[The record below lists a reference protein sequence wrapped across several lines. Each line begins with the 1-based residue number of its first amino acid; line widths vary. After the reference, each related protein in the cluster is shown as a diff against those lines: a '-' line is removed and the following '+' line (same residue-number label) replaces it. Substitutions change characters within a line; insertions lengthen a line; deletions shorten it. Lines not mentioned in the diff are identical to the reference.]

1 MLEEYTV
8 TPKRDQVY
16 TSHAHPSNHPSTH
29 LYPTLTIAPVCGQLQ
44 EQAQNLSVGMIPRQI
59 LIILTDDVVDLCKAG
74 DDAIITGTVIQR
86 WSPLTKGVR
95 CEIELAIVANNVLV
109 SYCCG
114 LGLD

>member
-1 MLEEYTV
+1 
-8 TPKRDQVY
+8 
-16 TSHAHPSNHPSTH
+16 
-29 LYPTLTIAPVCGQLQ
+29 
-44 EQAQNLSVGMIPRQI
+44 MIPRQI

-109 SYCCG
+109 SDCCENDKIWTLAVEYEAFQCDCALINFYRVSG
-114 LGLD
+114 MNYLWKVGQFCHS

>member
-1 MLEEYTV
+1 
-8 TPKRDQVY
+8 
-16 TSHAHPSNHPSTH
+16 
-29 LYPTLTIAPVCGQLQ
+29 
-44 EQAQNLSVGMIPRQI
+44 MIPRQI

-109 SYCCG
+109 SDWGCCANDTIWTLAVEYEAFQCDFELINLYRLKG
-114 LGLD
+114 MNYLWKVGQFCGS